1 MNTTTTRTITVT
13 FDLDTEATAE
23 ATAEDVRR
31 AVEARLDEIYPTDAS
46 PDLPRKVAVSVMNRD
61 AVDKFLAAAEVG
73 LEGTDEDDLDA
84 AHAWQIL
91 DDLRGR

>member
-13 FDLDTEATAE
+13 FDLDTE

>member
-1 MNTTTTRTITVT
+1 MNTTPTRTITVT
-13 FDLDTEATAE
+13 FDLDTEATV
-23 ATAEDVRR
+23 EDVRR
-31 AVEARLDEIYPTDAS
+31 AVEARLDEIYPTEAS

>member
-1 MNTTTTRTITVT
+1 MNTTAIRTITVT
-13 FDLDTEATAE
+13 FDLDTEATV
-23 ATAEDVRR
+23 EDVRR
-31 AVEARLDEIYPTDAS
+31 AVEARLDEIYPTEAS

>member
-1 MNTTTTRTITVT
+1 MNTTPTRTITVT
-13 FDLDTEATAE
+13 FDLDTE

-31 AVEARLDEIYPTDAS
+31 AVEARLDEIYPTGAS

>member
-1 MNTTTTRTITVT
+1 MNTTPTRTITVT
-13 FDLDTEATAE
+13 FDLDTEATV
-23 ATAEDVRR
+23 EDVRR
-31 AVEARLDEIYPTDAS
+31 AVEARLDGIYPTEAS

>member
-1 MNTTTTRTITVT
+1 MNTTPTRTITVT
-13 FDLDTEATAE
+13 FDLDTEATV
-23 ATAEDVRR
+23 EDVRR
-31 AVEARLDEIYPTDAS
+31 AVEARLDEIYPTDAG